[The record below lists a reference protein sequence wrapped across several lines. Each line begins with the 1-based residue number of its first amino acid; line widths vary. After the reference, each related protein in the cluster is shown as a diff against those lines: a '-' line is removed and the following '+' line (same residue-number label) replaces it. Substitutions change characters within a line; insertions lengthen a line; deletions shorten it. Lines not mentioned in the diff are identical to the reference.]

1 MINRDI
7 YFFVFV
13 LFVGVF
19 FRCIIVF
26 VKFGFF
32 IKKKEEMVMLI
43 GFYGRLFLNIF
54 FKCNKRFIFDGNI
67 FKVLL
72 VI

>member
-1 MINRDI
+1 MNRDI

-32 IKKKEEMVMLI
+32 IKKKGNGNVNWVLWKI
-43 GFYGRLFLNIF
+43 VFKYI

>member
-1 MINRDI
+1 
-7 YFFVFV
+7 
-13 LFVGVF
+13 
-19 FRCIIVF
+19 
-26 VKFGFF
+26 
-32 IKKKEEMVMLI
+32 MLI